1 MIDMRFAVDITPD
14 GLYHVTNMV
23 RGMKGQ
29 HHVHTEESY
38 DRWKAQGNISDDR
51 IMISE
56 GTCNCDMKA
65 GAVEEYDGHR
75 WHSDRFEKG
84 GE

>member
-38 DRWKAQGNISDDR
+38 DRWKAQGNFSD
-51 IMISE
+51 E
-56 GTCNCDMKA
+56 TG
-65 GAVEEYDGHR
+65 
-75 WHSDRFEKG
+75 
-84 GE
+84 